1 MITPR
6 ETHDFTRAAGPAM
19 ARTFSGARDNLVGG
33 GAMIALGVLLG
44 RTRTD
49 RAVRTDPAV
58 LTIPA
63 TYRR

>member
-1 MITPR
+1 
-6 ETHDFTRAAGPAM
+6 M
-19 ARTFSGARDNLVGG
+19 ARTFSEARDNLIGG